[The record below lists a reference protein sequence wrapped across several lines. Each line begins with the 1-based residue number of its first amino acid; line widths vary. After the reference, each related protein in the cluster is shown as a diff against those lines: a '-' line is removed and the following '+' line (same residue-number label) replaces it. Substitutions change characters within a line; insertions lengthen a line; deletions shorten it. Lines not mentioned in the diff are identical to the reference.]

1 MYINDIREWIQEVTN
16 TTELTLYSTVW
27 RMLLSFVLGCIVGFE
42 RQLRN
47 HAAGFRTFAL
57 ICLSST
63 LIMIV
68 SIYVAQT
75 YSTTSDPARIA
86 AQVVTGIG
94 FLGAGVIY
102 QNKGGIRG
110 LTTAAGIFMIAAIGL
125 AVGAALFKAAV
136 IGTCLLL
143 FILISLERIES
154 RMQIDTSRKHLLIE
168 FDHINTNIEALE
180 NILKS
185 YRIHI
190 HSVSVSENFQTNSGS
205 VDFVIAVPTSVKL
218 TALFEQLRKTTG
230 ALSIHLESI

>member
-1 MYINDIREWIQEVTN
+1 
-16 TTELTLYSTVW
+16 
-27 RMLLSFVLGCIVGFE
+27 MLLSFTLGSIVGFE

-57 ICLSST
+57 ICLAST

-75 YSTTSDPARIA
+75 YSSTSDPARIA

-125 AVGAALFKAAV
+125 AVGAGLFKAAV

-143 FILISLERIES
+143 FILISLERIEG
-154 RMQIDTSRKHLLIE
+154 RMQIDTNRKHLLIE
-168 FDHINTNIEALE
+168 FDHINMDIDTLEA
-180 NILKS
+180 ILKS
-185 YRIHI
+185 NKIHI
-190 HSVSVSENFQTNSGS
+190 HSISVSEDFKTHSGS

-218 TALFEQLRKTTG
+218 PALFEQLRKTTG